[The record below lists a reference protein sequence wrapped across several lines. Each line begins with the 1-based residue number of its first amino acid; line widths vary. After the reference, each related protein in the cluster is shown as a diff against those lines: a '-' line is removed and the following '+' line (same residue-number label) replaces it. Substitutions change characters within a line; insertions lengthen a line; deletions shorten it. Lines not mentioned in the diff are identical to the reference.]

1 MKAQFDNQVVSSFML
16 WFDHTLLK
24 EGEAYTNTTG
34 LFYDMEDEING
45 YFTYAL
51 PYKQI
56 VSDKSIT
63 GAKIPCAEG
72 PTGISING
80 NPILTGTSG
89 WAAINYFEGQV
100 YFTGNGLGAWPV
112 TGDISGSFAVKDFN
126 IYLTNEPEEKL
137 LLETKHNLRPKVTE
151 DRTGIAIDAITY
163 PAIFLRYNG
172 AHNEPFAFGGLDS
185 TIIDIRAIVL
195 GDNQFHTDAVCSIF
209 RDKARTFMCL
219 FGENE
224 MPYNTLG
231 GFKNS
236 QQFDYTGSI
245 KGKVSAS
252 SGVYI
257 DNVWVSRF
265 NRNIPSD
272 MKNMNSEV
280 YPAFIDFEL
289 SKVRLP
295 RQQNG
300 PM

>member
-34 LFYDMEDEING
+34 LFYDVADEING

-56 VSDKSIT
+56 VSDKAIT

-72 PTGISING
+72 PTGIYING
-80 NPILTGTSG
+80 NHILTGTSG

-100 YFTGNGLGAWPV
+100 YFSGQAPV
-112 TGDISGSFAVKDFN
+112 TGDISGRFAVKDFN
-126 IYLTNEPEEKL
+126 IYLTNEPEERL

-151 DRTGIAIDAITY
+151 DRTGIAIDSITY

-172 AHNEPFAFGGLDS
+172 AHNEPFAFGGTDQ
-185 TIIDIRAIVL
+185 TMIDIRAIVL

-236 QQFDYTGSI
+236 NQFNYTGTI
-245 KGKVSAS
+245 NNKILAS

-265 NRNIPSD
+265 DRNIPTD
-272 MKNMNSEV
+272 MKNMNSEI

-289 SKVRLP
+289 SMVRVP

>member
-34 LFYDMEDEING
+34 LFYDVEDEING

-72 PTGISING
+72 PTGLYVNG
-80 NPILTGTSG
+80 NHILTGTSG

-100 YFTGNGLGAWPV
+100 YFTGNGHGAWPV
-112 TGDISGSFAVKDFN
+112 TGDISGRFAVKDFN
-126 IYLTNEPEEKL
+126 IYLTNAPEEKL

-151 DRTGIAIDAITY
+151 DRTGVAVDAITY

-172 AHNEPFAFGGLDS
+172 AHNEPFAFGGHDS
-185 TIIDIRAIVL
+185 TMIDIRAIVL

-236 QQFDYTGSI
+236 NQFDYTGVV
-245 KGKVSAS
+245 KGKISAG

-265 NRNIPSD
+265 DRNIPSD
-272 MKNMNSEV
+272 MKNMNSEI
-280 YPAFIDFEL
+280 YPAFIDFEI

>member
-265 NRNIPSD
+265 DRNIPSD

>member
-265 NRNIPSD
+265 DRNIPSD
-272 MKNMNSEV
+272 MKKMHSEV